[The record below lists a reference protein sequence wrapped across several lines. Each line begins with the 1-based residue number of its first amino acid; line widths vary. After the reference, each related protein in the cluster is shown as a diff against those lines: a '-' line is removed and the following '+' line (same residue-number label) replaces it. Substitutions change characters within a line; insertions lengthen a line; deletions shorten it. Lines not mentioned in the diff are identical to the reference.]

1 MRRTAVL
8 VAIATLTALA
18 ACSSKEKEVDPP
30 AELSSFPAT
39 LRVQKAW
46 DASVGGDG
54 EKLRLGLGVTAEDGR
69 VYAAGREGEVA
80 AFNLETGR
88 ALWKVRTK
96 TLLAG
101 GTGAGQGL
109 VVVGSSE
116 GVVIALDAA
125 DGKEKWRTK
134 VNGEVLSAPAVGPS
148 AVVVRTVEGR
158 LRGLALDTGKELWQ
172 FEQQIPRLTLRGT
185 SKPVVAGDAAI
196 CGFDN
201 GKVVAVNLADGSP
214 LWETTVAPSRGRTD
228 LERLVDI
235 DSAVRVEGSNV
246 YAVGFQGRVA
256 MLARDSGQIWWAQD
270 ASSYRGLAVDDSNVY
285 ISTADGDVIALRR
298 NSGAEVWRQ
307 SGLAHRGLSA
317 PVVTDN
323 FVVVADFQGYVHWL
337 DKSTGAFG
345 GRAQAGGARVSN
357 PPMAA
362 GDRVFVIN
370 DEGRIT
376 AFETAPIAL
385 AEARPVKAPEPARRG
400 PPSASEPIERPA
412 DVSAPAPEPA
422 PPAEA
427 EPRGQGTDG

>member
-1 MRRTAVL
+1 MRRTVVV
-8 VAIATLTALA
+8 VAIATLATLA
-18 ACSSKEKEVDPP
+18 ACSKKEKEVDPP
-30 AELSSFPAT
+30 AELTSFSET
-39 LRVQKAW
+39 LRVQRAW
-46 DASVGGDG
+46 SASVGGDG
-54 EKLRLGLGVTAEDGR
+54 EKLRLGLGVAVEDGR
-69 VYAAGREGEVA
+69 VYAAGRNGEVA
-80 AFNLETGR
+80 AFNLETGK

-125 DGKEKWRTK
+125 DGKEKWRAK
-134 VNGEVLSAPAVGPS
+134 VNGEVLSAPAVGPG

-158 LRGLALDTGKELWQ
+158 LRGLALDSGKELWQ

-185 SKPVVAGDAAI
+185 SSPVIAGDTAI

-201 GKVVAVNLADGSP
+201 GKVVAVSLADGSP
-214 LWETTVAPSRGRTD
+214 IWETTVAPSRGRTD

-235 DSAVRVEGSNV
+235 DSAVRVEGGNV

-270 ASSYRGLAVDDSNVY
+270 ASSYRGLDVDATNVY
-285 ISTADGDVIALRR
+285 ISTSDGDVIALRR
-298 NSGAEVWRQ
+298 TSGAEVWRQ

-317 PVVTDN
+317 PIATDN
-323 FVVVADFQGYVHWL
+323 AVVVADFQGYVHWL
-337 DKSTGAFG
+337 DKETGELA
-345 GRAQAGGARVSN
+345 GRGQAGGARVSN
-357 PPMAA
+357 PPMAS

-370 DEGRIT
+370 DEGHIT
-376 AFETAPIAL
+376 AFKTTPIAL
-385 AEARPVKAPEPARRG
+385 AEARPVKATRPARRG

-412 DVSAPAPEPA
+412 DL
-422 PPAEA
+422 PPASEDT
-427 EPRGQGTDG
+427 PR